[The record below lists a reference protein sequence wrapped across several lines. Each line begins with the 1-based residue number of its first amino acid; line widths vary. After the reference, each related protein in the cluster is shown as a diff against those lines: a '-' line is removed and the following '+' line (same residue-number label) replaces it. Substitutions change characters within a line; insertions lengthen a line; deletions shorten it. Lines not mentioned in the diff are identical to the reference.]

1 MGGLESL
8 VRPPFANYDI
18 VVYFGGGLFFLPFLY
33 RYFLE
38 PFAVPVPLFLFT
50 DSGQVTLEVIRGLSI
65 IISIYIV
72 GHLVAYFG
80 SQLVEK
86 TIDRFLGKISTSILV
101 STGSNPAQRDDE
113 LRRIFRE
120 RTKKIIEEK
129 AIIPSVVRAAFHI
142 PNILHYFVIYRLG
155 FFGYLD
161 SRIPSESFEKAKAV
175 YSAKIIENGQ
185 VNEDSKWYKSLEYY
199 VMNNIP
205 DAVPRMY
212 NYLIIAGLFRSLSF
226 TFLCSAG
233 MVLLYIL
240 LYWMHGVP
248 LVGPV
253 GGRSSLELMLTE
265 WFALSS
271 ISVSCVT
278 LYLKFQRRYAE
289 EAIMAL
295 AFRQ

>member
-1 MGGLESL
+1 MGGLAGL

-18 VVYFGGGLFFLPFLY
+18 VVYFGGGLFFLPFLF

-38 PFAVPVPLFLFT
+38 PFAVPIPLFILNE
-50 DSGQVTLEVIRGLSI
+50 SGQVTLEVIRGLSI
-65 IISIYIV
+65 IILVYIA
-72 GHLVAYFG
+72 GHLVAYFA

-86 TIDRFLGKISTSILV
+86 TVDRFLGKISTSILV
-101 STGSNPAQRDDE
+101 SIGSAPAQRDGE
-113 LRRIFRE
+113 LRRIFRK
-120 RTKKIIEEK
+120 RTKKIAEEK
-129 AIIPSVVRAAFHI
+129 AVIASTIRAIFHV
-142 PNILHYFVIYRLG
+142 PNFPHYLLIYVLG

-161 SRIPSESFEKAKAV
+161 SRIPKEAFDKAKSV
-175 YSAKIIENGQ
+175 YSKKVDSGQ
-185 VNEDSKWYKSLEYY
+185 VAEDTKWYKSLEYY

-212 NYLIIAGLFRSLSF
+212 NYLIIAGLFRSLAF
-226 TFLCSAG
+226 TFLWSAG
-233 MVLLYIL
+233 MILLYIA
-240 LYWMHGVP
+240 LYWAHGVA

-253 GGRSSLELMLTE
+253 GGRSSLELMLAE

-271 ISVSCVT
+271 LSVSCIT

-295 AFRQ
+295 AFHP